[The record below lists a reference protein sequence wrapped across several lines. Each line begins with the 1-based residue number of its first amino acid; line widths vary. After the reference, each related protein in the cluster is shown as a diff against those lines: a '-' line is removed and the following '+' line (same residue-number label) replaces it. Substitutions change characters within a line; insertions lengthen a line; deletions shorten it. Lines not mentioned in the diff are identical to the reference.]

1 MNSIIKS
8 GKNNYNPTI
17 NSNTV
22 IESSKSTSTFNYD
35 SKYLRVDKTLSEF
48 KTDQQKQ
55 FARENLNVFS
65 KEEINNLIQLLL
77 QKDNDL
83 DERLKKF
90 EIWNTGENN

>member
-8 GKNNYNPTI
+8 GKNNYVPII

-22 IESSKSTSTFNYD
+22 IESSKSSSTSSYQ
-35 SKYLRVDKTLSEF
+35 SIYLKIDKTLSEF
-48 KTDQQKQ
+48 ETDEQKRR
-55 FARENLNVFS
+55 ARENLNVFS
-65 KEEINNLIQLLL
+65 KEEISQLIDLLL